1 MAQDEESTREAD
13 ERAETAERLQEHRF
27 TMPLFT
33 ALMAA
38 SMASGKTAKGAAG
51 EADLAMAE
59 LRKRFT

>member
-1 MAQDEESTREAD
+1 MAKDDESFEQDQREQ
-13 ERAETAERLQEHRF
+13 TAEQLKEHRF
-27 TMPLFT
+27 AMPLFT

-38 SMASGKTAKGAAG
+38 SIASGKSAKSAAG